1 MPAVHD
7 PERSRL
13 LWRCRRGRKELDL
26 LLLDWMDRHFESAT
40 IEQRAGFARL
50 LELPD
55 PDLERYLMGLGGA
68 LSADP
73 SRLPPAC
80 APPQALPQAE
90 PSASQGV

>member
-26 LLLDWMDRHFESAT
+26 LLLEWMDRHFDSAT
-40 IEQRAGFARL
+40 VEQRAGFAQL

-55 PDLERYLMGLGGA
+55 PDLERYLMRLGGA
-68 LSADP
+68 MSADL
-73 SRLPPAC
+73 SRLPPAPGLPE
-80 APPQALPQAE
+80 AMPQTE
-90 PSASQGV
+90 PSASQVI